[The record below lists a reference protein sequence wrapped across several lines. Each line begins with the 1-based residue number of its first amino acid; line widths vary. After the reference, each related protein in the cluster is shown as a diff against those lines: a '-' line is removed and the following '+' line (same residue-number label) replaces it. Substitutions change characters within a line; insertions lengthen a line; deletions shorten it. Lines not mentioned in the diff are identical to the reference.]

1 MPSRSLGGRRAR
13 KPLALPPC
21 RQTTGRTAGQRSI
34 RVTGLGEVYPGEP
47 RCAPHDHCASTCA
60 STASVYGS
68 QTVIPM
74 AREVVRWCG
83 GTPHA
88 LLGLGGMRLWA
99 ARGVMLF
106 SCASFA
112 AAFSTR
118 AAWHASG
125 TRRGS
130 YGRRYPRSHASRKD
144 TPMARDAAIRV
155 GSRPGNRTSAW
166 VHGAARPRC
175 APGAI
180 AYASGSRVVPDG

>member
-99 ARGVMLF
+99 GPWRHALLLRVLCRRLLHQGRLACVGHPSGVIRTQIP
-106 SCASFA
+106 AV
-112 AAFSTR
+112 TR
-118 AAWHASG
+118 LTKGH
-125 TRRGS
+125 
-130 YGRRYPRSHASRKD
+130 
-144 TPMARDAAIRV
+144 
-155 GSRPGNRTSAW
+155 
-166 VHGAARPRC
+166 
-175 APGAI
+175 
-180 AYASGSRVVPDG
+180 PDGA